1 MSNTPSDDGFHIST
15 ELNFQRPEL
24 SEFLEYW
31 EQKKG
36 DREFPQ
42 RSDIKPAEIVRL
54 LPWINMYD
62 VLDGGEE
69 FSVRVVGTALTEVI
83 GEEMRGKTV
92 SGLSALLV
100 DRVMRTLRAV
110 LETRVPVHAASRS
123 TAIPG
128 QEFQGAEVCAVP
140 LSTNG
145 TDIDI
150 IMAATYL
157 ETRR

>member
-36 DREFPQ
+36 GREFPQ

-92 SGLSALLV
+92 SGLRARSSRNCSTSAF
-100 DRVMRTLRAV
+100 TSG
-110 LETRVPVHAASRS
+110 PKAAS
-123 TAIPG
+123 PG
-128 QEFQGAEVCAVP
+128 KSPFP
-140 LSTNG
+140 
-145 TDIDI
+145 
-150 IMAATYL
+150 
-157 ETRR
+157 RWP